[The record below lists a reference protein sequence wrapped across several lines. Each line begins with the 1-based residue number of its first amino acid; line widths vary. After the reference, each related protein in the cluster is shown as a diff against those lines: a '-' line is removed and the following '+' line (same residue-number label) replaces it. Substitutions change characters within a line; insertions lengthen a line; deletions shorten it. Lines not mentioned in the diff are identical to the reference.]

1 VAKLAQRAAGF
12 IDLLPGEIT
21 VPGHALSFRVFGVFR
36 GFNCFFLVVG
46 AKNGVGLAISFL
58 NSSLTLRRA
67 AVEFHAWF
75 TILFR
80 NKKHNYGSQSC
91 N

>member
-1 VAKLAQRAAGF
+1 MQEKRGVETTALWIHGFLIKLKNPGRNCRAGF
-12 IDLLPGEIT
+12 
-21 VPGHALSFRVFGVFR
+21 ALR
-36 GFNCFFLVVG
+36 
-46 AKNGVGLAISFL
+46 AKNGAVFAISFL
-58 NSSLTLRRA
+58 ISSLTLGCA

>member
-1 VAKLAQRAAGF
+1 MDLRHHFMDSWIPYKSGRPCVNCRTGLAVR
-12 IDLLPGEIT
+12 
-21 VPGHALSFRVFGVFR
+21 
-36 GFNCFFLVVG
+36 

-67 AVEFHAWF
+67 ALKSGF